1 MTPENILIY
10 HYVEEMISDYSSFF
24 QKNLKNQDMTLKEL
38 SVLLKIKYIGDTT
51 QHDLVE
57 AFSVSSAYI
66 AKLLRKFEDKGYVK
80 RKEDPENRRRKLV
93 ELTDK
98 GVKKTDEIIEVI
110 KNWESEITS
119 PLSDA
124 ELKAFKKTLF
134 KITGGI

>member
-1 MTPENILIY
+1 MTSENILIY

-38 SVLLKIKYIGDTT
+38 SVLLKIKYIEDST

-57 AFSVSSAYI
+57 AFSVSGAYI
-66 AKLLRKFEDKGYVK
+66 AKLLRKFEDRGYIK

-98 GVKKTDEIIEVI
+98 GVKKTEEITEVI
-110 KNWESEITS
+110 KNWEREITS
-119 PLSDA
+119 PLSDQ
-124 ELKAFKKTLF
+124 EIKAFKKTLF
-134 KITGGI
+134 KITGGR